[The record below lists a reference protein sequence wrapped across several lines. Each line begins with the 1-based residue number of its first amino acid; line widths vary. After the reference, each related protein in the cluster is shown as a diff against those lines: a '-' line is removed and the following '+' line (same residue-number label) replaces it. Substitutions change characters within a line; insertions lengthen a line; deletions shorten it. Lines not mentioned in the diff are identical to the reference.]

1 MYVVET
7 VVIVTLDAKPLPKSL
22 CDDPEDPRYQIF
34 CGGSS
39 NDVSASIPSLNNTNT
54 TNSSELCCFE
64 ASAFALEEYRKN
76 GTSSVF
82 EFGK

>member
-1 MYVVET
+1 MYIVET

-39 NDVSASIPSLNNTNT
+39 NDVSASIPSLNNT
-54 TNSSELCCFE
+54 TNISFQ
-64 ASAFALEEYRKN
+64 AFAIEEYRKN

>member
-1 MYVVET
+1 MYIVET
-7 VVIVTLDAKPLPKSL
+7 VVIVTLDAKPLPNSP

-34 CGGSS
+34 CAGSS

-54 TNSSELCCFE
+54 TSCESC
-64 ASAFALEEYRKN
+64 AFQGFAFEEYRKN

>member
-22 CDDPEDPRYQIF
+22 CDDPEDPRYQFF
-34 CGGSS
+34 CGG
-39 NDVSASIPSLNNTNT
+39 SIPSLNNTNT
-54 TNSSELCCFE
+54 TSCESC
-64 ASAFALEEYRKN
+64 AFQGFAFEEYRKN